1 MSEWRTVSIGHE
13 FIKEIERII
22 KTGRYRSVSE
32 FVSEAVRLHLEEL
45 MRVEAMPAGKHQE
58 MRAVEDET
66 VKTLLNLKEEK
77 AQSPQPTPAK
87 ENQSQT
93 QIQTPLAQKETQ
105 AIQKW
110 PVNSFQWTPILQS
123 RTSTFHSSTKI

>member
-13 FIKEIERII
+13 IIKEIEKII
-22 KTGRYRSVSE
+22 KMGRYRSVSE
-32 FVSEAVRLHLEEL
+32 FVSEAIRLRLEEL
-45 MRVEAMPAGKHQE
+45 MRLEAMPAGKHQE
-58 MRAVEDET
+58 MRTAEDEI

-77 AQSPQPTPAK
+77 AQSPQPTPS
-87 ENQSQT
+87 EETQSQT

-110 PVNSFQWTPILQS
+110 PVNSFQ
-123 RTSTFHSSTKI
+123 